1 MAKKIKFALEMAD
14 GVKVRSGLE
23 ELREHFDM
31 EKIAG
36 HFLSGKLLEWLED
49 RYYDNEATKIA
60 ELDKDAPNLNAQLC
74 AIIGVDASKYDA
86 FDVEALERL
95 NEKKRL
101 LKERTSDSKIID
113 NAMLTAF
120 TQEDL
125 ADLLDLESPVIYLCG
140 EKFNIPI
147 RVEHKKYVGI
157 LGTPKIEIRAASDN
171 DLKAKDIIFENVILP
186 FATENKRETPKGED
200 TPSISSTTSQ
210 YHTLP
215 MEELNEIFDSSFADY
230 SIMKAI
236 SRYKMTNNS
245 TDYYRPIFY
254 IAEHAI
260 SESSKPFLIENGGN
274 LPNEPTL
281 NKKNI
286 MLKILCNGKYSPD
299 DIVYLR
305 ITQNLSAGWAFTKES
320 FCIGGSIGNEI
331 IPYENIRTI
340 NTDTYS
346 REPKF
351 EILCTNGKKIAIQ
364 CTNSTD
370 FDFKG
375 TIHSLISVDNIGI
388 YMKQYLETVCK
399 LIQASI

>member
-1 MAKKIKFALEMAD
+1 MAKKIKFALEMAN

-31 EKIAG
+31 EKIASY
-36 HFLSGKLLEWLED
+36 FLSGKLLEWLED
-49 RYYDNEATKIA
+49 RYYDDEAAKIA

-120 TQEDL
+120 NQEDL

-147 RVEHKKYVGI
+147 RVEHKKYIGI
-157 LGTPKIEIRAASDN
+157 LGTPKIEIRATSDN

-186 FATENKRETPKGED
+186 FAMESKDKTPKRQD
-200 TPSISSTTSQ
+200 TPIISSTISE
-210 YHTLP
+210 YNTLP
-215 MEELNEIFDSSFADY
+215 IEELNEIFDSSFANY
-230 SIMKAI
+230 SVMQAI
-236 SRYKMTNNS
+236 SLYKMTNKDS
-245 TDYYRPIFY
+245 DYYRPIFD
-254 IAEHAI
+254 IVDGGI
-260 SESSKPFLIENGGN
+260 SSESIKEFNIEHGEF
-274 LPNEPTL
+274 PKEPTL

-286 MLKILCNGKYSPD
+286 ILKILCNGKYYPD
-299 DIVYLR
+299 DIIYLR
-305 ITQNLSAGWAFTKES
+305 ITNDFSAGWAFTKDS

-331 IPYENIRTI
+331 IPYESIKDINI
-340 NTDTYS
+340 DTYS

-351 EILCTNGKKIAIQ
+351 EIMCKNNKKITISTAG
-364 CTNSTD
+364 STD
-370 FDFKG
+370 FDFKLS
-375 TIHSLISVDNIGI
+375 IQYLICNYNIGN
-388 YMKQYLETVCK
+388 YMKQYLDTVSK
-399 LIQASI
+399 LIQSSR

>member
-1 MAKKIKFALEMAD
+1 MAKKIKFALEMAN

-31 EKIAG
+31 EKIAS

-49 RYYDNEATKIA
+49 RYYYDEAAKIA

-120 TQEDL
+120 NQEDL

-147 RVEHKKYVGI
+147 RVEHKKYIGI
-157 LGTPKIEIRAASDN
+157 LGTPKIEIRATSDN

-186 FATENKRETPKGED
+186 FAMESKDKTPKRQD
-200 TPSISSTTSQ
+200 TPIISSTISE
-210 YHTLP
+210 YNTLP
-215 MEELNEIFDSSFADY
+215 IEELNEIFDSSFANY
-230 SIMKAI
+230 SVMQAI
-236 SRYKMTNNS
+236 SLYKMTNKDS
-245 TDYYRPIFY
+245 DYYRPIFD
-254 IAEHAI
+254 IVDGGI
-260 SESSKPFLIENGGN
+260 SSESIKEFNIEHGEF
-274 LPNEPTL
+274 PKEPTL

-286 MLKILCNGKYSPD
+286 ILKILCNGKYYPD
-299 DIVYLR
+299 DIIYLR
-305 ITQNLSAGWAFTKES
+305 ITNDFSAGWAFTKDS

-331 IPYENIRTI
+331 IPYESIKDINI
-340 NTDTYS
+340 DTYS

-351 EILCTNGKKIAIQ
+351 EIMCKNNKKITISTAG
-364 CTNSTD
+364 STD
-370 FDFKG
+370 FDFKLS
-375 TIHSLISVDNIGI
+375 IQHLIGNNNIGN
-388 YMKQYLETVCK
+388 YMKQYLDTVNK
-399 LIQASI
+399 LIQSSR

>member
-49 RYYDNEATKIA
+49 RYYDDEAAKIA

-157 LGTPKIEIRAASDN
+157 LGTPKIEIRASSND
-171 DLKAKDIIFENVILP
+171 DLKEKDILFENVILP
-186 FATENKRETPKGED
+186 WNSPATTTNAMET
-200 TPSISSTTSQ
+200 STTNMNSQ
-210 YHTLP
+210 NAQTNTLDVSLIKSLLTTHFSP
-215 MEELNEIFDSSFADY
+215 YLDYNYEENRWYSVEMGYDSHN
-230 SIMKAI
+230 KWG
-236 SRYKMTNNS
+236 RYYGNRSKLTPEVKTICLRLICQGQY
-245 TDYYRPIFY
+245 TD
-254 IAEHAI
+254 ED
-260 SESSKPFLIENGGN
+260 
-274 LPNEPTL
+274 
-281 NKKNI
+281 
-286 MLKILCNGKYSPD
+286 ILHMHV
-299 DIVYLR
+299 DINMR
-305 ITQNLSAGWAFTKES
+305 FGWALTKDS
-320 FCIGGSIGNEI
+320 FCAGGTIGNAI
-331 IPYENIRTI
+331 IPYNQITSVTSIRKVLFISTIEGNTYTFNGKNTVIFNGFDERLKNYLIAIRDLIGTPNQDEQHLQHILKQSNGFNFI
-340 NTDTYS
+340 NTPIWM
-346 REPKF
+346 R
-351 EILCTNGKKIAIQ
+351 
-364 CTNSTD
+364 
-370 FDFKG
+370 
-375 TIHSLISVDNIGI
+375 
-388 YMKQYLETVCK
+388 
-399 LIQASI
+399 

>member
-1 MAKKIKFALEMAD
+1 M
-14 GVKVRSGLE
+14 
-23 ELREHFDM
+23 
-31 EKIAG
+31 
-36 HFLSGKLLEWLED
+36 
-49 RYYDNEATKIA
+49 
-60 ELDKDAPNLNAQLC
+60 Q
-74 AIIGVDASKYDA
+74 
-86 FDVEALERL
+86 
-95 NEKKRL
+95 
-101 LKERTSDSKIID
+101 
-113 NAMLTAF
+113 
-120 TQEDL
+120 
-125 ADLLDLESPVIYLCG
+125 
-140 EKFNIPI
+140 
-147 RVEHKKYVGI
+147 
-157 LGTPKIEIRAASDN
+157 
-171 DLKAKDIIFENVILP
+171 
-186 FATENKRETPKGED
+186 
-200 TPSISSTTSQ
+200 
-210 YHTLP
+210 
-215 MEELNEIFDSSFADY
+215 
-230 SIMKAI
+230 AI
-236 SRYKMTNNS
+236 SHYKMTNNE

-254 IAEHAI
+254 IAEFPVDEEPKLNRI
-260 SESSKPFLIENGGN
+260 KCGN
-274 LPNEPTL
+274 MPEEPTI

-286 MLKILCNGKYSPD
+286 MLKILCKGKYSPD

-305 ITQNLSAGWAFTKES
+305 IAKDLSAGWAFTKDS